1 MYMHLT
7 TEHQYTC
14 VKDCLETQE
23 EIYKFTIIIK
33 EFNVSLSVID
43 K

>member
-7 TEHQYTC
+7 TEHQNTC
-14 VKDCLETQE
+14 VKNHLETQE

-33 EFNVSLSVID
+33 DFNVSLSVTD